1 MSHALPEDSGTITTL
16 PFWTDVVERTFRSV
30 LQTALPIASAVAASG
45 AGVDAKAVAAALFA
59 VVIFTVLKNVAGA
72 RVSTAGMAALI
83 ERAGSA
89 AAATVLAFLPQAAMS
104 SWSDW
109 AAVDWG
115 AVLMAAVASAAVAT
129 ANYYLAPPVV
139 EQAQVDLAA

>member
-1 MSHALPEDSGTITTL
+1 MSHALPEDSGTVTTL
-16 PFWTDVVERTFRSV
+16 PFWQDVAERTFRSL

-59 VVIFTVLKNVAGA
+59 VVVFTVLKNIAGA
-72 RVSTAGMAALI
+72 RISVAGTAALI
-83 ERAGSA
+83 ERAASA
-89 AAATVLAFLPQAAMS
+89 AAATVLAFLPQAAFS

-109 AAVDWG
+109 AQVNWG
-115 AVLMAAVASAAVAT
+115 AVAMAAVASAAVAIM
-129 ANYYLAPPVV
+129 NYIVAPPVV